1 LPTVNDTPA
10 GYPSSSQIS
19 LTLNSS
25 GSSYIAPANGWI
37 FLEMNSSAHGQSAY
51 INSITHFNGTYYSGY
66 APFDGKYGFS
76 IIYPC
81 VKNEEFI
88 VVYSFTEL
96 AAFKFFYD
104 EGTPT
109 IIKY

>member
-1 LPTVNDTPA
+1 
-10 GYPSSSQIS
+10 
-19 LTLNSS
+19 
-25 GSSYIAPANGWI
+25 
-37 FLEMNSSAHGQSAY
+37 MNSSAAGQSAY

-66 APFDGKYGFS
+66 APFNGRYGFS

-81 VKNEEFI
+81 VKNEEFRVI
-88 VVYSFTEL
+88 YTFTEPVS
-96 AAFKFFYD
+96 FIFFYD